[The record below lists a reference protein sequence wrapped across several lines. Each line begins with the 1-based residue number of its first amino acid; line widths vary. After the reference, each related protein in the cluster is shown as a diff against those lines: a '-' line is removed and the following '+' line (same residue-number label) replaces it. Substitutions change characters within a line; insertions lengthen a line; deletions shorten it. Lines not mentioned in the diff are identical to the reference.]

1 MGNLAVAVLLVMT
14 TSAFAKEAK
23 TKPRAAAKV
32 DISSAAAG
40 TALTEYAASTSPLTL
55 EQIGLRFAETDAK
68 IETLKA
74 SFRQSV
80 RMEGSDVVQTVE
92 GDVLFKKPDLLRL
105 THRIPE
111 PQTIVS
117 DGTYLWVYRN
127 STNQVIQTRLEAWR
141 KSEPLAQGLLDF
153 GKSADMLSRYDT
165 SLTTV
170 SAPGADGHRIFTLT
184 LKPKAEDKKK
194 GEDSDFVL
202 TLRASTKD
210 FFPGDATL
218 TVGRA
223 SIRSRFEDVRL
234 NPAIPAA
241 EFKFT
246 PPPDA
251 DLFKSPEPK

>member
-1 MGNLAVAVLLVMT
+1 MGNLLGAVLLVLT
-14 TSAFAKEAK
+14 TSCFANAK
-23 TKPRAAAKV
+23 KAPKPAAAKV

-40 TALTEYAASTSPLTL
+40 TALTEFAPSTATLTL
-55 EQIGLRFAETDAK
+55 EQIGLRFAETDGK

-111 PQTIVS
+111 PQTVVS

-127 STNQVIQTRLEAWR
+127 STNQVIQTRLETWR

-170 SAPGADGHRIFTLT
+170 SAPGTDDHRTFTLT
-184 LKPKAEDKKK
+184 LKPKAADKKK
-194 GEDSDFVL
+194 GGDEFVL

-223 SIRSRFEDVRL
+223 SIRSRFENVRL
-234 NPAIPAA
+234 NPAIPAD

>member
-1 MGNLAVAVLLVMT
+1 MGNLAVAALLVMT
-14 TSAFAKEAK
+14 TASFAKG
-23 TKPRAAAKV
+23 AAAKI
-32 DISSAAAG
+32 DKSSAAAG
-40 TALTEYAASTSPLTL
+40 SALTEYAASTSPLTL

-105 THRIPE
+105 NHRIPE
-111 PQTIVS
+111 PQTVVS

-127 STNQVIQTRLEAWR
+127 STNQVIQTKLETWR

-153 GKSADMLSRYDT
+153 GKSADMLNRYDT
-165 SLTTV
+165 SLATV
-170 SAPGADGHRIFTLT
+170 SAPGADGHRAFTLT
-184 LKPKAEDKKK
+184 LKPKAADKKK
-194 GEDSDFVL
+194 GGDDFVL

-223 SIRSRFEDVRL
+223 SIRSRFENVRL
-234 NPAIPAA
+234 NPAIPAEA
-241 EFKFT
+241 FTFT

-251 DLFKSPEPK
+251 DLFKSPEPN